1 MSKQS
6 VTVIGLGAMGKT
18 LAKTFVRN
26 GHPTTVWNRT
36 PGKVVEGATHAP
48 TAAEAVS
55 ASEVVVVCVL
65 DDKAAREV
73 LDPVDLTGKAVVNLT
88 NGTPAHAREFARG
101 DYLDGGIMAVPQ
113 MIGTPEV
120 IVLYSGSQKVFDNY
134 QDTLN
139 ALGRSKFVG
148 DDPGL
153 AALYDLALLSAMYGQ
168 FAGAQHALA
177 MVGAN
182 KGDFVESLLIPWLT
196 STMFAIPTLG
206 QSDPQSPDD
215 MQAVAIANIIQASED
230 LGLGQPGHLR

>member
-1 MSKQS
+1 M
-6 VTVIGLGAMGKT
+6 TVIGLGAMGET
-18 LAKTFVRN
+18 LAETFVSN

-48 TAAEAVS
+48 TAAEAVA

-65 DDKAAREV
+65 DYKAAREV
-73 LDPVDLTGKAVVNLT
+73 LDPIDLTGKAVVNLT
-88 NGTPAHAREFARG
+88 NGTPAHAREFVRG

-113 MIGTPEV
+113 MIGTPEA
-120 IVLYSGSQKVFDNY
+120 IVLYSGSRTVFDNY

-139 ALGRSKFVG
+139 VLGQSRFVG
-148 DDPGL
+148 EDPGL

-168 FAGAQHALA
+168 FAGAKHALD

-182 KGDFVESLLIPWLT
+182 RGDFVETLLIPWLT
-196 STMFAIPTLG
+196 STMVAIPVLG

-215 MQAVAIANIIQASED
+215 MQAVAIGNIIEANED

>member
-1 MSKQS
+1 
-6 VTVIGLGAMGKT
+6 MGET
-18 LAKTFVRN
+18 LAETFVSN

-48 TAAEAVS
+48 TAAEAVA

-65 DDKAAREV
+65 DYKAAREV
-73 LDPVDLTGKAVVNLT
+73 LDPIDLTGKAVVNLT
-88 NGTPAHAREFARG
+88 NGTPAHAREFVRG

-113 MIGTPEV
+113 MIGTPEA
-120 IVLYSGSQKVFDNY
+120 IVLYSGSRTVFDNY

-139 ALGRSKFVG
+139 VLGQSRFVG
-148 DDPGL
+148 EDPGL

-168 FAGAQHALA
+168 FAGAKHALD

-182 KGDFVESLLIPWLT
+182 RGDFVETLLIPWLT
-196 STMFAIPTLG
+196 STMVAIPVLG

-215 MQAVAIANIIQASED
+215 MQAVAIGNIIEANED